1 MSIEHRDS
9 DRQRFYTVE
18 QNGEVLG
25 FIAIDS
31 TICGRAR
38 GGLRLVDDVTEGE
51 VRAAARAMTLKYGFL
66 GLPQGGA
73 KAGVRGDGEAEVE
86 QKRQRLG
93 EFARAAAPLLHERVY
108 VPDADLGTGTADI
121 RWMLRSIGLK
131 IGRREWQGSRSGYY
145 TAVSCLA
152 AARAAMTHRRMLLAS
167 RRVAIEGFGS
177 VASSL
182 AQLMSKQGATVVAL
196 STSRGAIYNAKGLD
210 VDRLVQLASEV
221 GSRIV
226 ELYADGEAIPREELL
241 ELPVDLLC
249 PCARYHS
256 IHEGNVQRIAASVV
270 CPGANDPITRNA
282 ERVLVERGVI
292 CPPDF
297 IANCGG
303 VLGGTLEFAA
313 VRPDRIT
320 SLIETHIMQNVSSLL
335 QEAEQREVPP
345 RAVAEP
351 IALARHQRVRLAAET
366 PTFWQRTLARG
377 MDYYRRGWVP
387 KALVEPLAAR
397 YIRKLMAS

>member
-1 MSIEHRDS
+1 MGVEHHDS
-9 DRQRFYTVE
+9 DGQRLYTVE
-18 QNGEVLG
+18 QNAEVLG

-38 GGLRLVDDVTEGE
+38 GGLRLIEDVSEAE
-51 VRAAARAMTLKYGFL
+51 ARAAARAMTLKYGFL

-73 KAGVRGDGEAEVE
+73 KAGVRGNGEAGIE
-86 QKRQRLG
+86 QRRKRLG
-93 EFARAAAPLLHERVY
+93 EFARAVAPLLRERVY
-108 VPDADLGTGTADI
+108 VPDADLGTRTADI

-131 IGRREWQGSRSGYY
+131 IGRREWRGSRSGYY

-152 AARAAMTHRRMLLAS
+152 AARAAMTHRRMSLAS
-167 RRVAIEGFGS
+167 CRVAIEGFGS
-177 VASSL
+177 VGSSL
-182 AQLMSKQGATVVAL
+182 AQLMSEQGATVVAL
-196 STSRGAIYNAKGLD
+196 STSRGAIYNPTGLD

-226 ELYADGEAIPREELL
+226 ELYANAEAIPREELL

-270 CPGANDPITRNA
+270 CPGANDPITPNA
-282 ERVLVERGVI
+282 ERVLFERGI
-292 CPPDF
+292 LCPPDF

-320 SLIETHIMQNVSSLL
+320 SLIEKHLMQNVSSLL
-335 QEAEQREVPP
+335 REAEQREVTP

-387 KALVEPLAAR
+387 KALVEPLAAK
-397 YIRKLMAS
+397 YIERLLAS